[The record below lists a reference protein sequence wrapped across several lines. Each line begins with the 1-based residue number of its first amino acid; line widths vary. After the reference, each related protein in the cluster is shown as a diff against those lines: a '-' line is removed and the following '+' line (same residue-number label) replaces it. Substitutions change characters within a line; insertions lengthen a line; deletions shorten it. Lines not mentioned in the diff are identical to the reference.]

1 MALRLRYEID
11 TPEHLREHVHAVDG
25 AGYFFF
31 DGPAD
36 APKGTAASLEVVFTH
51 TDQTALLRGTVWAR
65 PASGG
70 LWLELP
76 EAPQCLAR
84 LTNAPRR
91 DHLRMDSEQLV
102 LLVAEEAPALLCRLR
117 DVSAG
122 GVRLSVAAGDAGPV
136 GARVRV
142 ALPEAG
148 PDGAQLAA
156 GGSVVWTADGE
167 VGVVWDR
174 DSITSRLA
182 VRRLLEL
189 AADEWEGARATAHP
203 PECRQQAAALL
214 LG

>member
-11 TPEHLREHVHAVDG
+11 TPEHLKEHVHVVEG

-31 DGPAD
+31 DGSAD
-36 APKGTAASLEVVFTH
+36 APRGMAASLEVVFTR

-76 EAPQCLAR
+76 EAAECLAR
-84 LTNAPRR
+84 LASAPRR
-91 DHLRMDSEQLV
+91 DDLRMHSEQLV
-102 LLVAEEAPALLCRLR
+102 LLAAESAPALLCRLR
-117 DVSAG
+117 DVSG
-122 GVRLSVAAGDAGPV
+122 GGARLVASVADAGPP
-136 GARVRV
+136 GTRVRV

-156 GGSVVWTADGE
+156 TGRVVWAAGGE
-167 VGVVWDR
+167 VGVEWDR
-174 DSITSRLA
+174 DSLTSRLA
-182 VRRLLEL
+182 VGRLLEL
-189 AADEWEGARATAHP
+189 AAEEWEGARATAHP
-203 PECRQQAAALL
+203 PECRQQAAALM